1 MINRIFKR
9 PMFRMGGRSDDGI
22 MSLRPG
28 FQEGGF
34 GSQTPQSF
42 AHNLARGADFLKRKL
57 PTATGVVTNLFRGTG
72 QPLAGTIGPT
82 ATTGIGTQI
91 AASAAPVLAVA
102 ALADENY
109 PVYPKGHPN
118 EGERMSLEDA
128 QDTLEKSGGAIN
140 IATEKGT
147 QAGGAGDLSG
157 EAAMFDLGLPKE
169 SGGLKDEFGNLN
181 YPTKR
186 NFDSPQAIEVSKQIG
201 LLPEDPD
208 DNGNNDDNGNKGSK
222 FDKQADLKTIY
233 EDLLPMMKETLDDP
247 DDKRRQLYTQ
257 LAQFG
262 ANLLAQPGGDLV
274 GAVGKAAAK
283 PIEGVGKVLARDADI
298 DREAKILALKTAIDR
313 TTPGQTGKLVQDLRA
328 LNFSDDEIMKYLEAS
343 KPGAGQRIAVKAGDI
358 DNLKEDLTNDF
369 KIKRNAGAAARTM
382 YESILEGVDER
393 QYSELPKSKGD
404 REDGKYYVSPDGKV
418 GRYDAEK
425 GTLIKPGEKGFT
437 GSKKK
442 KS

>member
-1 MINRIFKR
+1 MMNRIFKR

-22 MSLRPG
+22 MSMRPG
-28 FQEGGF
+28 FQEGGNLAQRF
-34 GSQTPQSF
+34 GF
-42 AHNLARGADFLKRKL
+42 NLARGADFLKRKL
-57 PTATGVVTNLFRGTG
+57 PGSTGILNLFRGTG

-82 ATTGIGTQI
+82 ATTGGGIST
-91 AASAAPVLAVA
+91 AAAITPALAVA
-102 ALADENY
+102 ALADESY
-109 PVYPKGHPN
+109 PVYPKGHEN
-118 EGERMSLEDA
+118 EGERMSIKDA
-128 QDTLEKSGGAIN
+128 QETLEKTGGAVN
-140 IATEKGT
+140 IATGKRT
-147 QAGGAGDLSG
+147 QAGGAGDIAG
-157 EAAMFDLGLPKE
+157 EAAMFDLDLPKE
-169 SGGLKDEFGNLN
+169 SGGTMDIFGNMN

-208 DNGNNDDNGNKGSK
+208 DDETSDDDGDKNKGSR
-222 FDKQADLKTIY
+222 FDKKADLKTIY

-274 GAVGKAAAK
+274 GAVGRAAAK

-313 TTPGQTGKLVQDLRA
+313 TTPGATGKLIQDLKA
-328 LNFSDDEIMKYLEAS
+328 LDFSDDEIMKYLEAQ
-343 KPGAGQRIAVKAGDI
+343 KPGAGQRAAVKAGDI
-358 DNLKEDLTNDF
+358 ATLKDDLTNDF
-369 KIKRNAGAAARTM
+369 KIKKNAGVAARTM
-382 YESILEGVDER
+382 YESILAGVDET
-393 QYSELPKSKGD
+393 QYSELPASKD
-404 REDGKYYVSPDGKV
+404 ERVDGEYYVSPNGQV
-418 GRYDAEK
+418 GRYDSK
-425 GTLIKPGEKGFT
+425 TGTLIKPGEKGFT

>member
-1 MINRIFKR
+1 MMNRIFKR

-34 GSQTPQSF
+34 GSTVKGFGSKSLDLVKS
-42 AHNLARGADFLKRKL
+42 AGRGLYNLIPEEGLLTIGARKFPTTTAALKSTGLMSAPFL
-57 PTATGVVTNLFRGTG
+57 PTAG
-72 QPLAGTIGPT
+72 
-82 ATTGIGTQI
+82 I
-91 AASAAPVLAVA
+91 AAA
-102 ALADENY
+102 NY
-109 PVYPKGHPN
+109 PVYPKGHPK
-118 EGERMSLEDA
+118 EGEFMPRKEA
-128 QDTLEKSGGAIN
+128 VEVLEKSGQV
-140 IATEKGT
+140 GT
-147 QAGGAGDLSG
+147 AADEAG
-157 EAAMFDLGLPKE
+157 EAAMFDLETGEYDNK
-169 SGGLKDEFGNLN
+169 K
-181 YPTKR
+181 YATKLD
-186 NFDSPQAIEVSKQIG
+186 FDSPEVIKNSIDLG
-201 LLPEDPD
+201 IISEDPD
-208 DNGNNDDNGNKGSK
+208 DDGTSDDGNKNKGSK
-222 FDKQADLKTIY
+222 FDKKADLKTIY

-262 ANLLAQPGGDLV
+262 ANLLSQPGGDLV
-274 GAVGKAAAK
+274 GAVGRAAAK
-283 PIEGVGKVLARDADI
+283 PIEGVGKVLQRDADI

-313 TTPGQTGKLVQDLRA
+313 TTPGQTGKLVQDLRD
-328 LNFSDDEIMKYLEAS
+328 LDFSDDEIMKYLEAS
-343 KPGAGQRIAVKAGDI
+343 KPGAGQRIAVRAGDI
-358 DNLKEDLTNDF
+358 DNLKTDLTNDF

-418 GRYDAEK
+418 GRYDAK
-425 GTLIKPGEKGFT
+425 TGTLIKPGEKGFT

>member
-1 MINRIFKR
+1 MMNRIFKR

-28 FQEGGF
+28 FQQGGSLF
-34 GSQTPQSF
+34 ERSMFKAGQAYKSLRDKIP
-42 AHNLARGADFLKRKL
+42 LRGITSNFFR
-57 PTATGVVTNLFRGTG
+57 TAG
-72 QPLAGTIGPT
+72 QPIAGTIGPT
-82 ATTGIGTQI
+82 ATAGTGTSVAAMAAPFVLPTAI
-91 AASAAPVLAVA
+91 AAA
-102 ALADENY
+102 NY
-109 PVYPKGHPN
+109 PVYPKGHEN
-118 EGERMSLEDA
+118 EGEFMSKKDA
-128 QDTLEKSGGAIN
+128 QETLEKSGAAVN
-140 IATEKGT
+140 IATGKGT
-147 QAGGAGDLSG
+147 QAGGAGDISG
-157 EAAMFDLGLPKE
+157 EAAMFDLDLPKE
-169 SGGLKDEFGNLN
+169 SGGLQDEFGNLN
-181 YPTKR
+181 YPTKL

-201 LLPEDPD
+201 LLPKDPD
-208 DNGNNDDNGNKGSK
+208 DDETSDDDGDKNKGSK
-222 FDKQADLKTIY
+222 FDKKADLKTIY

-274 GAVGKAAAK
+274 GAVGRAAAK
-283 PIEGVGKVLARDADI
+283 PIEGVGKVLQRDADI

-328 LNFSDDEIMKYLEAS
+328 LNFSDDEIMKYLEAN

-369 KIKRNAGAAARTM
+369 KIKRNAGVAARTM
-382 YESILEGVDER
+382 YESILAGVDET

-404 REDGKYYVSPDGKV
+404 REDGEYYVSPDGKV
-418 GRYDAEK
+418 GRYDAET

>member
-1 MINRIFKR
+1 
-9 PMFRMGGRSDDGI
+9 MFRMGGRSDDGI

-34 GSQTPQSF
+34 FSRLGSGALNLLKRGGSKALSLFPEEGILSSKGVLTRAGSQAITQFP
-42 AHNLARGADFLKRKL
+42 K
-57 PTATGVVTNLFRGTG
+57 TAG
-72 QPLAGTIGPT
+72 
-82 ATTGIGTQI
+82 GILM
-91 AASAAPVLAVA
+91 AAPFVPVA

-109 PVYPKGHPN
+109 PVYPKGHPK
-118 EGERMSLEDA
+118 EGERMSIKDA
-128 QDTLEKSGGAIN
+128 QETLEKTGGAMN
-140 IATEKGT
+140 IATKKGT
-147 QAGGAGDLSG
+147 QAGGAGDIAG
-157 EAAMFDLGLPKE
+157 EAAMFDLDLPEE
-169 SGGLKDEFGNLN
+169 SGGMFDIFGNMK

-186 NFDSPQAIEVSKQIG
+186 NFDSPEAVEVSKEIG
-201 LLPEDPD
+201 LLPKDTDTDDDGDDDPK
-208 DNGNNDDNGNKGSK
+208 NKGSK

-274 GAVGKAAAK
+274 GAVGRAAAK

-328 LNFSDDEIMKYLEAS
+328 LNFSDDEIMKYLEAQ
-343 KPGAGQRIAVKAGDI
+343 KPGSGARASGKAGDI
-358 DNLKEDLTNDF
+358 ATLKDDLTNDF
-369 KIKRNAGAAARTM
+369 NIKKNAGVAARTM
-382 YESILEGVDER
+382 YESILEGVDET
-393 QYSELPKSKGD
+393 QYSELPANKD
-404 REDGKYYVSPDGKV
+404 EREDGKYYVSPNGQV
-418 GRYDAEK
+418 GRYDAK
-425 GTLIKPGEKGFT
+425 TGTLIKPGEKGFT

>member
-1 MINRIFKR
+1 MMNRILKR

-22 MSLRPG
+22 MSMRPG
-28 FQEGGF
+28 FQEGGNLAQRF
-34 GSQTPQSF
+34 GF
-42 AHNLARGADFLKRKL
+42 NLARGADFLKRKL
-57 PTATGVVTNLFRGTG
+57 PGATGILNLFRGTG
-72 QPLAGTIGPT
+72 QPLAGTVGPT
-82 ATTGIGTQI
+82 ATAGFGTST
-91 AASAAPVLAVA
+91 AAAITPVLAVA
-102 ALADENY
+102 ALADESY

-118 EGERMSLEDA
+118 EGERMSIKDA
-128 QDTLEKSGGAIN
+128 QETLEKTGGAMN
-140 IATEKGT
+140 IATKKGT
-147 QAGGAGDLSG
+147 QAGGAGDIAG
-157 EAAMFDLGLPKE
+157 EAAMFDLNLPKE
-169 SGGLKDEFGNLN
+169 SGGMFDIFGNMN

-186 NFDSPQAIEVSKQIG
+186 NFDSPEAVEVSKEIG
-201 LLPEDPD
+201 LLPKDTNTD
-208 DNGNNDDNGNKGSK
+208 DDGDDDLKNKGSK

-274 GAVGKAAAK
+274 GAVGRAAAK

-328 LNFSDDEIMKYLEAS
+328 LNFSDDEIMKYLEAQ
-343 KPGAGQRIAVKAGDI
+343 KPGAGQRAAVKAGDI
-358 DNLKEDLTNDF
+358 NTLKEDLTNDF
-369 KIKRNAGAAARTM
+369 KIKKNAGLAARTM
-382 YESILEGVDER
+382 YESILQGVDED
-393 QYSELPKSKGD
+393 QYSELPADKDD
-404 REDGKYYVSPDGKV
+404 RKDGEYYVSPNGQV
-418 GRYDAEK
+418 GRYDAK
-425 GTLIKPGEKGFT
+425 TGTLIKPGEKGFK